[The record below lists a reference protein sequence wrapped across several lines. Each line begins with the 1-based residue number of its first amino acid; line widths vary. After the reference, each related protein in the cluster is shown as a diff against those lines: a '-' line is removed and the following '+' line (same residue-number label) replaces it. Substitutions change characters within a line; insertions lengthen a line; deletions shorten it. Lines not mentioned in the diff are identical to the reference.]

1 MREQM
6 NDQQI
11 KNLIY
16 LFEEFSKDEYAE
28 MNIENYINYL
38 RKQNMELL
46 EYINFEKICTD
57 NNLKTGDLTF
67 TQTLELE
74 NILQRFINQNK

>member
-16 LFEEFSKDEYAE
+16 LFEEFSKDEYQD

-46 EYINFEKICTD
+46 EYINFEKICED
-57 NNLKTGDLTF
+57 NNLKSGDLTF

>member
-1 MREQM
+1 MRETM

-16 LFEEFSKDEYAE
+16 LFEEFSKDEYQD

-38 RKQNMELL
+38 RK
-46 EYINFEKICTD
+46 
-57 NNLKTGDLTF
+57 
-67 TQTLELE
+67 
-74 NILQRFINQNK
+74 